1 MTPICAISSGY
12 HDKGGPNKTGWTGTM
27 HKLWNKSIRILH
39 SHRLSTLSLVG
50 CVNEVVQERSLL
62 EKTASRFRY
71 LFAGT
76 ALWDPSL
83 LNWIRMTLSEHVCGA
98 YLNVYHE
105 AVQLLRIKVPT
116 LIEKFYPP
124 SKKILKPD
132 PVTSVLNSYR
142 PKRIAQSPLFIIIPN
157 GPSNHSGHS
166 SGHFTSARMK
176 HWHGIFGSLG
186 KVVTLPCVQKSKS
199 RVSDVLRDIRIS
211 VRDQI
216 RECKKKFY
224 DHRPLILVGF
234 GESSLIACHCS
245 LDHPKDIT
253 ATICLGFPLTAMN
266 GFRGDLDDPLLE
278 ISVPT
283 LLVIG
288 SNSSKSALDDVEDF
302 RERITKAE
310 TGLILVGGSN
320 DRLIVSGTKKKWD
333 GLNQSIVDRC
343 LADEISEF
351 ITSVNAGKNPGAISP
366 LSAPSGAG
374 Q

>member
-1 MTPICAISSGY
+1 MTPISAISSGY
-12 HDKGGPNKTGWTGTM
+12 HEKAAPNKTGWTPTM

-39 SHRLSTLSLVG
+39 SHRLSSLAMVG
-50 CVNEVVQERSLL
+50 SLKEVVQERSLL

-83 LNWIRMTLSEHVCGA
+83 LNWIRMTLNEHVCGS
-98 YLNVYHE
+98 YFNIYHE
-105 AVQLLRIKVPT
+105 AIQLLRTKVPN
-116 LIEKFYPP
+116 LIEKFYPS

-166 SGHFTSARMK
+166 SGHLTSNRMK
-176 HWHGIFGSLG
+176 QWHGIFGSLG
-186 KVVTLPCVQKSKS
+186 KVVTIPCVQKGKT
-199 RVSDVLRDIRIS
+199 RVADVLRDIKSSIH
-211 VRDQI
+211 DQI
-216 RECKKKFY
+216 RECRKKFY

-234 GESSLIACHCS
+234 GESSLIACHSS
-245 LDHPKDIT
+245 LDHPKDVSAI
-253 ATICLGFPLTAMN
+253 ICLGFPLTAIN
-266 GFRGDLDDPLLE
+266 GFRGDLDDPLLD

-288 SNSSKSALDDVEDF
+288 SNSSKCALDDVEDF
-302 RERITKAE
+302 RERINKAE
-310 TGLILVGGSN
+310 TGLIVVGGSN
-320 DRLIVSGTKKKWD
+320 DRLILSGTKKKWD
-333 GLNQSIVDRC
+333 GLNQNIVDRC

-351 ITSVNAGKNPGAISP
+351 ITNVNAGKNPGATSP
-366 LSAPSGAG
+366 LLPSGVA